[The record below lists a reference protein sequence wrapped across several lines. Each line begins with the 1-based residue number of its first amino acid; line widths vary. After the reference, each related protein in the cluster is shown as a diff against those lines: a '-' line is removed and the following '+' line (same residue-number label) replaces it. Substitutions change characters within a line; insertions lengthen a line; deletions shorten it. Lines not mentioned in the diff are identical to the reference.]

1 MIYVFG
7 KSSSLAS
14 GQHSSAYL
22 DCRGAEPMNLV
33 RLSKQQ
39 EEILMNNLRNGL
51 FLQLKN
57 DGFIDSAE
65 LFALCG
71 NSLEK
76 DMDVRYTTTQISFG
90 GENNE

>member
-1 MIYVFG
+1 
-7 KSSSLAS
+7 
-14 GQHSSAYL
+14 
-22 DCRGAEPMNLV
+22 MNFV
-33 RLSKQQ
+33 KLSEQQ

-65 LFALCG
+65 LFSLCG